1 MKNQIITALSIVAV
15 LGAASGAYA
24 ANQSV
29 LSSAS
34 SEPSVIG
41 TATPVLVPV
50 APKGSDIPEEYRQ
63 RLADA
68 ESGTIPGQGD
78 DGTSTETPAVPVQ
91 PAPPTA
97 GNSAGSYDDD
107 DDDDEYEDES
117 HESEDDESDDES
129 HESEDETD
137 DDD

>member
-68 ESGTIPGQGD
+68 ENGTIPGQGD
-78 DGTSTETPAVPVQ
+78 QGASTETPAVPVQ
-91 PAPPTA
+91 PAPPT
-97 GNSAGSYDDD
+97 GGSSAGSHD
-107 DDDDEYEDES
+107 DDDDEDEDES
-117 HESEDDESDDES
+117 HESEDHDSEDES

>member
-68 ESGTIPGQGD
+68 ENGTIPGQGD
-78 DGTSTETPAVPVQ
+78 ETPAVPVQ
-91 PAPPTA
+91 PAPPT
-97 GNSAGSYDDD
+97 GGSSAGSYDD

-117 HESEDDESDDES
+117 QESEDHDSEDES

-137 DDD
+137 NDD